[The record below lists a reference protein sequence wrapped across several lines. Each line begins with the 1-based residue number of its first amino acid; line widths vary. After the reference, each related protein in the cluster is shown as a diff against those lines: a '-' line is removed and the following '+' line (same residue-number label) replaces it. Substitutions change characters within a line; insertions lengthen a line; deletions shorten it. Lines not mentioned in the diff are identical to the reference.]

1 MENISTMGVN
11 IIYNNCFIFWCMTSI
26 GEQINKLS
34 EYGISISV
42 VSGTMIISLSYP
54 KNWTI
59 LNPDDKSTNILS
71 EDGRTYYWSND
82 GKTSENI
89 FSLIKETIEHNKDIE
104 KKSIL
109 FKEKIKELQNIFVNE
124 SYEEL
129 KNIEFK
135 FKRKYKRKP
144 KLEAKEETVEN
155 TQDEVEVNEENS
167 IANEDIHNNNEIIEN
182 ND

>member
-1 MENISTMGVN
+1 
-11 IIYNNCFIFWCMTSI
+11 MTSI

-59 LNPDDKSTNILS
+59 LNPNDENTNILT

-82 GKTSENI
+82 GKTSDNI
-89 FSLIKETIEHNKDIE
+89 FSLIKETINHNKDVE
-104 KKSIL
+104 KKSVL

-135 FKRKYKRKP
+135 IKRKYKRKP

-155 TQDEVEVNEENS
+155 TQDKVEVNEENN
-167 IANEDIHNNNEIIEN
+167 IANKDIHNNNDIIEN